1 MGFQLGEED
10 CRRHPAPSGV
20 HRDAGA
26 YRLHVLTKPTP
37 VSWLSLHSQ
46 FGAGFK
52 KVRQFKPTMFDALSM
67 ALAVYPEAEVSV
79 GQDGLTLFPSPPAI
93 PKAEAR
99 RLGII

>member
-1 MGFQLGEED
+1 MTHTRGPPRNPRIVAVLAFAVW
-10 CRRHPAPSGV
+10 RRVQEGAPV
-20 HRDAGA
+20 
-26 YRLHVLTKPTP
+26 
-37 VSWLSLHSQ
+37 Q
-46 FGAGFK
+46 
-52 KVRQFKPTMFDALSM
+52 PTMFDALSM